1 MIILEIR
8 NTIMPSV
15 IMNNAILKP
24 PYHTLGDKAPAA
36 FTSLRAV
43 MILHVH
49 GMKENASAIDPN
61 GLTHLGAFQPQN
73 SIATSRMMN
82 TLRIHGGTIC
92 NKTVIGL
99 GINTFST
106 TSSINSSSIKHLY
119 FCLMQRYDI

>member
-73 SIATSRMMN
+73 SIATSRMVN
-82 TLRIHGGTIC
+82 TLSIHGGTIW
-92 NKTVIGL
+92 NNMVNGPGPEKSSI
-99 GINTFST
+99 
-106 TSSINSSSIKHLY
+106 TSSINSSSIKHL
-119 FCLMQRYDI
+119 CLV

>member
-1 MIILEIR
+1 
-8 NTIMPSV
+8 MPSV

-24 PYHTLGDKAPAA
+24 PYHTLGDTAPAA

-82 TLRIHGGTIC
+82 TLRIHGGTIW
-92 NKTVIGL
+92 NNMVNGPGPEKSSI
-99 GINTFST
+99 
-106 TSSINSSSIKHLY
+106 TSSINSSSIKHL
-119 FCLMQRYDI
+119 CLV

>member
-1 MIILEIR
+1 
-8 NTIMPSV
+8 MPSV

-73 SIATSRMMN
+73 NIATSRMVN
-82 TLRIHGGTIC
+82 TLSIHGGTIW
-92 NKTVIGL
+92 NNMVNGPGPEKSSI
-99 GINTFST
+99 
-106 TSSINSSSIKHLY
+106 TSSINSSSIKHL
-119 FCLMQRYDI
+119 CLV